1 MKKLTDK
8 NFIQKIVIAILIVLS
23 FNFVIPTFSRAD
35 FGGVLLG
42 PVIDLIAGI
51 GDCVMALLQ
60 SFMDVV
66 VYQSNITTPTASVS
80 SALNVVG
87 NLSTTLVGTENV
99 IAEYNRVVDK
109 TGSIHVPIDP
119 KFYKDDS
126 LGEGVTI
133 DVNNF
138 DRGWFGVSS
147 IAVPTISYSP
157 EKIFSNGVPALDA
170 NFINPKDFGSQE
182 KNDKSIAYQ
191 LRKVISSWY
200 QGLRNLVIVCLL
212 SVLLYIA
219 IRMIISSTA
228 SDKAKYKQMIKDWL
242 IALCLLFFLH
252 YIMLFT
258 MTLVEIITDGLSTN
272 TEMNL
277 TLKNA
282 DGDKTLEM
290 KTNLIGLCRVQ
301 VQYKDLGQRVIYL
314 IFYIALVVYTV
325 KFTWE
330 YMKRAIT
337 MAFLTLIAPLV
348 VLTYPIDKIGDG
360 KAQAFNMWLK
370 EYIFNALLQP
380 FHLIIYTIFLGSA
393 MDIIEINP
401 LYAIFC
407 LAFITPAEK
416 LLRKFFGFDKAS
428 TAGSSFAG
436 GLGGAAAFNAMKN
449 AVNKGAK
456 AINNT
461 AKSNSKG
468 LNNSNIRQQ
477 KQIKDPNA
485 AKGNL
490 KSVASAYQNNKTAA
504 PETNPGNRIPA
515 GQNGDPVLNAAQ
527 ERLGELRAE
536 GFGQG
541 DAEYDM
547 AQNEV
552 NRLQAQQGNTS
563 AENSNRWNNTQ
574 LEGNAAQKIKKASN
588 SKARRPLRGVG
599 KVVGR
604 GLVSGAKFTGKMAAR
619 GIAAGAMGV
628 IGLGVGIAGDDLE
641 DVVKYG
647 ITGAGLGYTMSPS
660 IARGAIDKT
669 KQFGQNIRSTYEE
682 GAYGKI
688 EAQLRQQ
695 ERDIYNSK
703 ELREE
708 EKATFEKDIGRAP
721 THQELNDR
729 MKAVADYR
737 NAGITESSDIHKGLK
752 LEEEIKK
759 ELGDNIPEDEREK
772 NARLQVHDII
782 KYANT
787 IDAKNLMNANEAK
800 GYQTDITNRFIKAG
814 MDKKT
819 ATNAAIKTLD
829 RVKKVKGIE

>member
-1 MKKLTDK
+1 MKKLMNK

-23 FNFVIPTFSRAD
+23 FNFVVPTFSRAD

-66 VYQSNITTPTASVS
+66 VYQSTD
-80 SALNVVG
+80 
-87 NLSTTLVGTENV
+87 STTLVWTEAV

-109 TGSIHVPIDP
+109 SGNTHVPID
-119 KFYKDDS
+119 KRFYTDGS
-126 LGEGVTI
+126 LKWVADI
-133 DVNNF
+133 DVANF
-138 DRGWFGVSS
+138 DRGWFGVST
-147 IAVPTISYSP
+147 IALPTVSYSP
-157 EKIFSNGVPALDA
+157 EKIFSNKVPALDA
-170 NFINPKDFGSQE
+170 NFINPKDFESQD

-191 LRKVISSWY
+191 LRTIISSWY

-212 SVLLYIA
+212 SVLLYVA
-219 IRMIISSTA
+219 IRIIISSTA

-258 MTLVEIITDGLSTN
+258 MTLVEIITDGLSTS
-272 TEMNL
+272 TEINMRL
-277 TLKNA
+277 LHA

-290 KTNLIGLCRVQ
+290 KTNLIGLCRTQ

-330 YMKRAIT
+330 YMKRTIT
-337 MAFLTLIAPLV
+337 MAFLTLISPLV

-380 FHLIIYTIFLGSA
+380 FHLIVYTIFVGSA
-393 MDIIEINP
+393 MDIIKVNP

-407 LAFITPAEK
+407 LAFISPAEK

-436 GLGGAAAFNAMKN
+436 GFGGAAAFNAMKN
-449 AVNKGAK
+449 AVSRGTK
-456 AINNT
+456 AISST
-461 AKSNSKG
+461 AKSGSKG
-468 LNNSNIRQQ
+468 ANNSNIRQQ
-477 KQIKDPNA
+477 RQIKDPNA

-490 KSVASAYQNNKTAA
+490 KSVASSYQDNGTAE
-504 PETNPGNRIPA
+504 PEANLGNRIPA
-515 GQNGDPVLNAAQ
+515 GQKGDSVLNSAQ
-527 ERLGELRAE
+527 ERLEELRAE
-536 GFGQG
+536 GFGKG

-552 NRLQAQQGNTS
+552 SRLQAKQNTFDGNDTRALSRLTS
-563 AENSNRWNNTQ
+563 GGNNRTK
-574 LEGNAAQKIKKASN
+574 EIKRASN
-588 SKARRPLRGVG
+588 SKLRRTIRGVG
-599 KVVGR
+599 KVAGR
-604 GLVSGAKFTGKMAAR
+604 GLISGAKFTGKIAGKAL
-619 GIAAGAMGV
+619 AAGTMGIV
-628 IGLGVGIAGDDLE
+628 GLGVGIAGDNLE

-647 ITGAGLGYTMSPS
+647 IAGAGLGYTMAPS
-660 IARGAIDKT
+660 IARGVTGAIGKT
-669 KQFGQNIRSTYEE
+669 KQLGQNIRSTYEE
-682 GAYGKI
+682 GAYGRI

-695 ERDIYNSK
+695 ERDAYSSK

-708 EKATFEKDIGRAP
+708 EKEAFEKDNGRNP
-721 THQELNDR
+721 TRKELNDR
-729 MKAVADYR
+729 MRVVADYR
-737 NAGITESSDIHKGLK
+737 NAGITDSSDIHKGMK

-759 ELGDNIPEDEREK
+759 ELGEGIPEDEREK

-787 IDAKNLMNANEAK
+787 IDAKNLMNANKAE
-800 GYQTDITNRFIKAG
+800 GYQTDITNRFLKAG

>member
-66 VYQSNITTPTASVS
+66 VYQSNFNGLT
-80 SALNVVG
+80 
-87 NLSTTLVGTENV
+87 TTLIGTENV

-109 TGSIHVPIDP
+109 TGNTHVPFDQ

-126 LGEGVTI
+126 LGKGVTI

-182 KNDKSIAYQ
+182 KNDKSIAFQ

-212 SVLLYIA
+212 SVLIYVA

-272 TEMNL
+272 TEMNM
-277 TLKNA
+277 TLLNA

-393 MDIIEINP
+393 MDIIKINP

-490 KSVASAYQNNKTAA
+490 KSVASSYPNNKTAA
-504 PETNPGNRIPA
+504 PETNSGNRIPA
-515 GQNGDPVLNAAQ
+515 GQKGDPVLNTAQ
-527 ERLGELRAE
+527 ERLEELRAE

-552 NRLQAQQGNTS
+552 NRLQAQQGNTRTLDGWAS
-563 AENSNRWNNTQ
+563 AENPNRWNNRQ
-574 LEGNAAQKIKKASN
+574 LGGNAAAQGIKSASN
-588 SKARRPLRGVG
+588 SKLRRTLRGVG
-599 KVVGR
+599 KVAGR
-604 GLVSGAKFTGKMAAR
+604 GLISGAKFTGKMAAR

-628 IGLGVGIAGDDLE
+628 VGLGIGIAGDDLE

-660 IARGAIDKT
+660 IARGAFDKT
-669 KQFGQNIRSTYEE
+669 KQLGQNIRSTYEE

-695 ERDIYNSK
+695 EREIYNSK

-800 GYQTDITNRFIKAG
+800 GYQTDIINRFIKAG